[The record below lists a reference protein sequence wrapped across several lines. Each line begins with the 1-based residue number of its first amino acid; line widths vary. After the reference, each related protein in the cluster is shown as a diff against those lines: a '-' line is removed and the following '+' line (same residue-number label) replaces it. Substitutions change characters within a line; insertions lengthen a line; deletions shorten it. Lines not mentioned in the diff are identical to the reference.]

1 LVGSFAAS
9 SPSLNTLPV
18 CSTIRVDSTLCIIV
32 CNLKWKAPAL
42 YSLNGLATIM
52 TYCVNPTR
60 IWESFK
66 YKRISEFVV
75 MMVKNTYSDMQR
87 QYDVQYTK
95 D

>member
-1 LVGSFAAS
+1 
-9 SPSLNTLPV
+9 
-18 CSTIRVDSTLCIIV
+18 
-32 CNLKWKAPAL
+32 
-42 YSLNGLATIM
+42 M